1 MRFKDMLLLALA
13 LLTALLSVTLYN
25 VHENKR
31 IREEAERISPEAIRA
46 EIEAIGELAAA
57 EYRYRDVA
65 VFESSKALG
74 SIPLPFTEKSFIL
87 VYSGIIKAG
96 TDLESAQVEVDADT
110 VRVRLAPSGILS
122 HALDENRTE
131 ILYEAD
137 GLFNRIRLQEYTDLL
152 REEKAAQELAAMS
165 GGLLRE
171 ADEKA
176 RNLIRGLLG
185 PLTGGRK
192 IRVDFY

>member
-1 MRFKDMLLLALA
+1 MKFKDMLLLALA

-31 IREEAERISPEAIRA
+31 IREEARRISPEAIRA
-46 EIEAIGELAAA
+46 EIEAIGELAVA

-65 VFESSKALG
+65 VFEASKVLG
-74 SIPLPFTEKSFIL
+74 GVSLPFTEKSFIL

-96 TDLESAQVEVDADT
+96 TDLESARVEVDADT
-110 VRVRLAPSGILS
+110 VRVRLAPSAILS
-122 HALDENRTE
+122 HALDEKRTE
-131 ILYEAD
+131 ILYEED

-152 REEKAAQELAAMS
+152 MEEKAAQELAAMS

-176 RNLIRGLLG
+176 RNLIKGLLG
-185 PLTGGRK
+185 PLAEGRR